1 MKKYTKEEVYQIR
14 KGHMVVVTRTTDMKD
29 WDEIKDIMH
38 RANQDEEHDGIE
50 HLVQRGMFV
59 RRNDD
64 TITIDIE
71 DEGEKSFPIRSVLI
85 SVPTDFLERDEYGN
99 HDEEEDEGN

>member
-29 WDEIKDIMH
+29 WDEISDVMH
-38 RANQDEEHDGIE
+38 RANQGEEHDGIE

-64 TITIDIE
+64 TITIDIK
-71 DEGEKSFPIRSVLI
+71 DEGEKAFPIRSVLI
-85 SVPTDFLERDEYGN
+85 SVPADFLERDEYGN
-99 HDEEEDEGN
+99 HDEEEDKSN